1 MSRQD
6 ESNLFE
12 LVLDIAEIWLIKR
25 DFAIIAR
32 DKSNKDLGQEQ
43 NGLQ

>member
-1 MSRQD
+1 MSL
-6 ESNLFE
+6 NLFD
-12 LVLDIAEIWLIKR
+12 LLLNIAEILLIKR

>member
-1 MSRQD
+1 MEKIFKND
-6 ESNLFE
+6 EW
-12 LVLDIAEIWLIKR
+12 VAEIWLIKR